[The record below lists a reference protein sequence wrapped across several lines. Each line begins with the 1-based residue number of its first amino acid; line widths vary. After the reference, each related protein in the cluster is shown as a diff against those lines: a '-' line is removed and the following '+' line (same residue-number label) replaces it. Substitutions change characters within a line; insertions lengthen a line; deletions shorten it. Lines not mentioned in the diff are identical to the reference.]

1 MTMAPVSKTFPRDKS
16 GERLNFLGGA
26 AVGAVAGLGL
36 GVALHRGTRRRAM
49 FRLLFA
55 VAVGA
60 GAYWQEKR
68 RARELAAHL
77 RRSGYPLETR

>member
-1 MTMAPVSKTFPRDKS
+1 MIAGSGTNDKN
-16 GERLNFLGGA
+16 EARLDFLGGA

-36 GVALHRGTRRRAM
+36 GVALHRGNRGRAM

-55 VAVGA
+55 LAVGA

-68 RARELAAHL
+68 RARELAGHL
-77 RRSGYPLETR
+77 RRSGYPLETQ

>member
-1 MTMAPVSKTFPRDKS
+1 
-16 GERLNFLGGA
+16 
-26 AVGAVAGLGL
+26 
-36 GVALHRGTRRRAM
+36 M

>member
-1 MTMAPVSKTFPRDKS
+1 MAPASKTFSRDK
-16 GERLNFLGGA
+16 GGARLDFLGGA

-36 GVALHRGTRRRAM
+36 GVALHRGNRGRALL
-49 FRLLFA
+49 RLLFA
-55 VAVGA
+55 LAVGA

>member
-1 MTMAPVSKTFPRDKS
+1 MIPASKTRAPGKN
-16 GERLNFLGGA
+16 EARLNFIGGA
-26 AVGAVAGLGL
+26 AVGAAAGMGLGL
-36 GVALHRGTRRRAM
+36 ALHRGNRGRAV

-55 VAVGA
+55 LAVGV

-77 RRSGYPLETR
+77 RLSRYPLETQ

>member
-1 MTMAPVSKTFPRDKS
+1 MVPATNAHARDK
-16 GERLNFLGGA
+16 GNERLNFLGGA

-77 RRSGYPLETR
+77 RRSGHLLETR

>member
-1 MTMAPVSKTFPRDKS
+1 MAPAPKS
-16 GERLNFLGGA
+16 LSLAKRSERLDFVGGA

-36 GVALHRGTRRRAM
+36 GVALHRGNRGRAV

-55 VAVGA
+55 LAVGA

-77 RRSGYPLETR
+77 RRSGHPLETR